1 MFGLNDFKKGSHEAN
16 SLNKGGLFYKLARAL
31 FSIFFCVF
39 FRWKIYGRENIPS
52 EGVYIICSNHI
63 NWFDPPLV
71 GCAVRTGTQVC
82 FMAKGELFNIPV
94 FNYLIKKLGA
104 FPVRRYKA
112 DRQAIRHALNTL
124 NERKSLG
131 LFPEGSRSKTG
142 ELQKPYHG
150 PSLIIIRGGEP
161 VIPVAIK
168 GPYRLFRPIKI
179 NIGAPIYFASRDK
192 SNKITRNEVREV
204 SHKVMEEIK
213 KLKDEI

>member
-1 MFGLNDFKKGSHEAN
+1 MFGLNNTEAEARQATD
-16 SLNKGGLFYKLARAL
+16 LNAGGLFYKLARAV
-31 FSIFFCVF
+31 FSIFFRLF

-71 GCAVRTGTQVC
+71 GGAVRTGTQIC
-82 FMAKGELFNIPV
+82 FMAKGELFQIPI
-94 FNYLIKKLGA
+94 FSYLIRKLGA

-112 DRQAIRHALNTL
+112 DRQAIQHALNAL
-124 NERKSLG
+124 KERKSLG

-142 ELQKPYHG
+142 ELQKPHHG
-150 PSLIIIRGGEP
+150 PSLIVLRGGEP

-179 NIGAPIYFASRDK
+179 NIGAPIYFAPKEK
-192 SNKITRNEVREV
+192 SNKITRNEVRRV
-204 SHKVMEEIK
+204 SYKIMDEIK